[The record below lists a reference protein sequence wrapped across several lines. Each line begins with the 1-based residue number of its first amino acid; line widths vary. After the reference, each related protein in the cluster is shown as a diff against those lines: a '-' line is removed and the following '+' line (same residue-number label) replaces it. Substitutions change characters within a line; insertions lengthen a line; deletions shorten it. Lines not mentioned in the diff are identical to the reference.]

1 MECPECKKIIE
12 IAGDAKGW
20 DGNDIECKCKK
31 CGFVSDGLD
40 YIEIKNLRRGSIGC
54 ITVVILP
61 ILAFFLLKGIVTLNA
76 ITTMI
81 LCGTVLIGLIVI
93 GVFFLSLAYRDMST
107 VDEYLK
113 KKIEK
118 TKIKPG
124 LLNRAAEVLI
134 CLIM

>member
-1 MECPECKKIIE
+1 MINIKYVFKKQFEDFFLVECPECKKIIE
-12 IAGDAKGW
+12 IAGDAKSW

-61 ILAFFLLKGIVTLNA
+61 IVAFFLLKGIVTLNA

-81 LCGTVLIGLIVI
+81 LCGTVLIGLIII

-113 KKIEK
+113 KK
-118 TKIKPG
+118 
-124 LLNRAAEVLI
+124 NRKKRR
-134 CLIM
+134 